1 LAPLQLARIVVMT
14 PSATRSA
21 SSSKYGTG
29 REALLRAVVDV
40 VAQKGLR
47 GLTYRAVAESA
58 GVNNSLVAHHF
69 GSRDALIAAALQW
82 ASEQSIAASRLREA
96 AEHKGSFTEAL
107 LGLLLEDPGL
117 QVFQYEMILEARRRP
132 ELAGPVAQLYES
144 YVSALA
150 EGLQAFG
157 VQGDVRV
164 VARSLFAALDG
175 LVLQYL
181 AGVGRDDIAAAL
193 EEVHQVVLLRRGA

>member
-1 LAPLQLARIVVMT
+1 MTASTAPAAT
-14 PSATRSA
+14 PG
-21 SSSKYGTG
+21 YGKG
-29 REALLRAVVDV
+29 REALLRAAVDV

-47 GLTYRAVAESA
+47 GLTYRAVAEAA

-96 AEHKGSFTEAL
+96 AEQEGSFTEAL
-107 LGLLLEDPGL
+107 LELLLEDPGL

-132 ELAGPVAQLYES
+132 ELAGPVAELYEN
-144 YVSALA
+144 YVNALA

-157 VQGDVRV
+157 VQGDVRI
-164 VARSLFAALDG
+164 VARTLFAALDG

-181 AGVGRDDIAAAL
+181 AGVGRDQIAAAL
-193 EEVHQVVLLRRGA
+193 EEVHRVVLSRREA

>member
-1 LAPLQLARIVVMT
+1 MT

-21 SSSKYGTG
+21 SPSKYGTG

-47 GLTYRAVAESA
+47 GMTYRAVAEAA

-96 AEHKGSFTEAL
+96 AEQEGSFTEAL

-117 QVFQYEMILEARRRP
+117 QAFQYEMILEARRRP

-144 YVSALA
+144 YVDALT

-157 VQGDVRV
+157 VQGEVRV

-181 AGVGRDDIAAAL
+181 AGVGRDEIAAAL
-193 EEVHQVVLLRRGA
+193 EEVHQVVLLRRGT